1 VLTANYNAATDNH
14 HSSQVPHPIPSSAND
29 ARLAALFWV
38 VLALGVFLSAW
49 YQINQIVDGDQLQ
62 MIQRGYQAAYL
73 GHWPAT
79 GNAASV
85 VGSVPGFLST
95 LVVAGPLML
104 WDSPYAPVIL
114 LLALRLIGFLLIDA
128 VIRDIFPGALAMRV
142 VVVLL
147 LWLNPWVQY
156 DSLLYNPAYL
166 IFCAGLHLFTAWRM
180 RANPHF
186 VWTFLHVMSIALAM
200 QLHFSWP
207 LLAFISLYLW
217 WRGLI
222 RVQWWAVLSV
232 ALLALVSLVPY
243 LLALFSNPEIA
254 HNPDPKARE
263 RYIGWGAVHVYPV
276 LKSVIYWLRY
286 AAWAFPG
293 KLVNDVGF
301 DWLGQL
307 QWLEV
312 TAIWVWRMVQYGL
325 AVITM
330 VVAFAA
336 NAVALRTI
344 RRCWRRRDG
353 EVNSSSTWLLLYALG
368 AFVAMLISAGLAPL
382 VFNYWHL
389 VLILPAAIMPLL
401 VWLHQLAWRGVTFRF
416 LVGVAAILM
425 ITNVVAIQDSRK
437 FSWQVDYATQVNQYV
452 EREIP
457 ASKPD

>member
-1 VLTANYNAATDNH
+1 MLTANYNAATDNH
-14 HSSQVPHPIPSSAND
+14 HSPQVPHPIPSSAND

-38 VLALGVFLSAW
+38 ALALGLFLSAW

-62 MIQRGYQAAYL
+62 MIQRGYEAAYF

-166 IFCAGLHLFTAWRM
+166 IFCAGLHLYTAWRM
-180 RANPHF
+180 RFDRRFIWAA
-186 VWTFLHVMSIALAM
+186 LHVLAIALAM

-222 RVQWWAVLSV
+222 RVQWWAVLAV
-232 ALLALVSLVPY
+232 VLLALVSLVPY

-286 AAWAFPG
+286 AAWAFPS

-301 DWLGQL
+301 DWLAQW

-312 TAIWVWRMVQYGL
+312 TAIWVWRIAQYGL

-344 RRCWRRRDG
+344 RGFWRRRDG
-353 EVNSSSTWLLLYALG
+353 DVQISSTWLLLYAFG

-401 VWLHQLAWRGVTFRF
+401 VWVHQLAWRGVTFGF
-416 LVGVAAILM
+416 LVVVAAILT

-437 FSWQVDYATQVNQYV
+437 FSWQADYATQVNQYV
-452 EREIP
+452 EQEILVP
-457 ASKPD
+457 GRD

>member
-1 VLTANYNAATDNH
+1 M
-14 HSSQVPHPIPSSAND
+14 
-29 ARLAALFWV
+29 RLNSLFWV
-38 VLALGVFLSAW
+38 ALVLGLFLSAW

-62 MIQRGYQAAYL
+62 MIQRGYEAAYL
-73 GHWPAT
+73 GRWPAT

-104 WDSPYAPVIL
+104 WDSPYAPIVL
-114 LLALRLIGFLLIDA
+114 LLLLRLVGFLLIDA
-128 VIRDIFPGALAMRV
+128 VIRDIFPGAVAMRV

-166 IFCAGLHLFTAWRM
+166 IFCAGLHLYTAWRM
-180 RANPHF
+180 RFDKRF
-186 VWTFLHVMSIALAM
+186 VWTALHVLAIALAM

-207 LLAFISLYLW
+207 LLALISMYLW

-222 RVQWWAVLSV
+222 RVQWWAVLMV
-232 ALLALVSLVPY
+232 VLFALLSLVPY
-243 LLALFSNPEIA
+243 LMALFSDPELA

-293 KLVNDVGF
+293 KLVNDAGF
-301 DWLGQL
+301 DWLAHW

-312 TAIWVWRMVQYGL
+312 TAVWVWRMIQYGL
-325 AVITM
+325 AVVTM
-330 VVAFAA
+330 VVALAA
-336 NAVALRTI
+336 NVVALRTI
-344 RRCWRRRDG
+344 RGCWRRRDG
-353 EVNSSSTWLLLYALG
+353 EVESSITWLLLYAFG

-389 VLILPAAIMPLL
+389 VLILPAALMPLL
-401 VWLHQLAWRGVTFRF
+401 VWIHQLAWRGVTFGF
-416 LVGVAAILM
+416 LVVVAAIFTV
-425 ITNVVAIQDSRK
+425 TNVVAIQDSRK
-437 FSWQVDYATQVNQYV
+437 FSWHVDYASQVNQYV
-452 EREIP
+452 EQEILAP
-457 ASKPD
+457 TRQ